1 MGLFIHDEPLY
12 DGGRLTGFSR
22 YKELLSIR
30 FGQWWKI
37 NLLTLLGFTPLAAGI
52 FYAIATS
59 SILVLCPCSLVG
71 GMIAGPFLAGMYDAV
86 LRGMRDEHR
95 PWWDCYQ
102 LAWKQN
108 WKGGALLGAVMG
120 LLLGMY
126 AFMGMMLFWWAEVR
140 PGLWTVALYLLGM
153 LLILAVNSLLW
164 PQIVLFRQKAT
175 VRLYNAG
182 LFFLLHFWRALGVGA
197 LQLGYWAVFVLFAP
211 WTLLLLPV
219 TGIWYIVFLSQFLLY
234 EQMDNAFH
242 IEEQFDMEDEHHFTD
257 MDRATN

>member
-1 MGLFIHDEPLY
+1 M
-12 DGGRLTGFSR
+12 
-22 YKELLSIR
+22 
-30 FGQWWKI
+30 
-37 NLLTLLGFTPLAAGI
+37 
-52 FYAIATS
+52 
-59 SILVLCPCSLVG
+59 
-71 GMIAGPFLAGMYDAV
+71 
-86 LRGMRDEHR
+86 
-95 PWWDCYQ
+95 
-102 LAWKQN
+102 
-108 WKGGALLGAVMG
+108 
-120 LLLGMY
+120 
-126 AFMGMMLFWWAEVR
+126 R